1 MEMDFDRFKDAASG
15 GPASGGSNASE
26 TVSGGLSNLES
37 ALDEIQRAK
46 QMERRLQD
54 ELGPSF
60 SDQVLQLAQD
70 PKIQRAAREV
80 WYGPEEAAS
89 AGPSAGPDGG
99 PDRAER
105 AEVTSEVTPEVTEPA
120 ESGVTR
126 CDVDPIQGDG
136 SDVTDYKKIDR
147 IDIGRDVLEFGIAT
161 TETGPDRVTVTDG
174 DEIIQYPAPEFME
187 WAEREGLYDPSEY
200 REKRKQERLR
210 KLREWIQE
218 GCESKKEEVLATLVL
233 NEYVGESS
241 VFDTQKEIAEFL
253 DTSDSYVRKVKSEH
267 SGPVTIDVN
276 DGERTEEV
284 TL

>member
-1 MEMDFDRFKDAASG
+1 MEMDYDRFREVA
-15 GPASGGSNASE
+15 GGSKAPK
-26 TVSGGLSNLES
+26 TASGGLSDLES

-46 QMERRLQD
+46 EMERRLQD

-70 PKIQRAAREV
+70 PKIQRAAREI
-80 WYGPEEAAS
+80 WYGSEEAPTAPSPSSPSGAS
-89 AGPSAGPDGG
+89 DGP
-99 PDRAER
+99 ER
-105 AEVTSEVTPEVTEPA
+105 AEVTPEVTPEVTDSP

-136 SDVTDYKKIDR
+136 SDVTDYEKIDR
-147 IDIGRDVLEFGIAT
+147 IATERDVLEFGIAT

-187 WAEREGLYDPSEY
+187 WAEREGLYDPSEH
-200 REKRKQERLR
+200 REKRKQEQLQ

-218 GCESKKEEVLATLVL
+218 GAENKKQEVLMTLVL
-233 NEYVGESS
+233 HEYVGESS

-253 DTSDSYVRKVKSEH
+253 DTSDNYVRKVKSKH

-276 DGERTEEV
+276 NGERIIEV